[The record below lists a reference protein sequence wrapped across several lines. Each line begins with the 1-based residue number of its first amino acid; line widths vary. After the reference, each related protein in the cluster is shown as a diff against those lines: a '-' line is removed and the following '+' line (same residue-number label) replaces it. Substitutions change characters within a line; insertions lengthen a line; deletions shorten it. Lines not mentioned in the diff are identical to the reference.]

1 MLEINYGKS
10 VINNFEEKIMFTKFM
25 KTTVFLALFLLVA
38 NAVFG
43 QEVKQVKSKNLAE
56 KVQKTETEELSKE
69 DSKESVSSKNET
81 LSVDSKKTKSDKP
94 NAKKQTER
102 RRIITAEEI
111 KKRRSPVGSLLMKPF
126 RSIAPVVTDRVTVFE
141 EDKQYLLLFGAATL
155 PISPAFGGVTENSG
169 FGVGFTATSR
179 DYISKDFRIVGSSL
193 VTTEKYARTNFGFEI
208 TPQKF
213 RKNDLTIKLI
223 GEQLLLA
230 EQDFYGRGVNSI
242 QDDESEY
249 YQRQLGA
256 KLSFE
261 FEPSKNF
268 EFGAFSEFT
277 RNDITGRND
286 EDSLSIS
293 DRFNSQVL
301 RGFDRNVRLLETGA
315 FIESK
320 FLDEEENPHLG
331 FSTKFSFSNVD
342 SPGSKDFG
350 WQNYGIDA
358 RTYIPLG
365 NKLRVIA
372 LRFLGDF
379 KETKGNSAIP
389 FFRLAKLGT
398 GETLRGYDTY
408 RFQGKNS
415 VHLNAEYRFKLMQ
428 GFETSGFTG
437 VEGVFF
443 GDFGQVYN
451 RRSELSS
458 KNLRATWGGGFR
470 ITTAESVVLT
480 ILYAQSPERGTVI
493 WRFGRTF

>member
-1 MLEINYGKS
+1 MPLHSLEEI
-10 VINNFEEKIMFTKFM
+10 IMFTKII
-25 KTTVFLALFLLVA
+25 KTTVLLALFQLFA
-38 NAVFG
+38 NTIFA
-43 QEVKQVKSKNLAE
+43 QTVKQVKESEDFAE
-56 KVQKTETEELSKE
+56 KIEKTEIEKPSKE
-69 DSKESVSSKNET
+69 DPKAADSAIAKLPDFDSQTPKTDKSSAN
-81 LSVDSKKTKSDKP
+81 
-94 NAKKQTER
+94 KQTER
-102 RRIITAEEI
+102 RRIITAGEL
-111 KKRRSPVGSLLMKPF
+111 KKRRSPIGSFLMSPF
-126 RSIAPVVTDRVTVFE
+126 RSIAPVVTDYATTFE

-155 PISPAFGGVTENSG
+155 PISPAFGGVTEDSG
-169 FGVGFTATSR
+169 FGVGFNATTR

-213 RKNDLTIKLI
+213 KKSDLTIKLI

-230 EQDFYGRGVNSI
+230 QEDFYGSGANSI
-242 QDDESEY
+242 QGDETSF

-261 FEPSKNF
+261 FEPNDNL
-268 EFGAFSEFT
+268 EIGAFSEFA
-277 RNDITGRND
+277 RNDITEGG
-286 EDSLSIS
+286 DSSIVIS
-293 DRFNSQVL
+293 ERYNSQSL
-301 RGFDRNVRLLETGA
+301 PGLDRNVRLLETGA
-315 FIESK
+315 FIEAK
-320 FLDEEENPHLG
+320 FVDEEDNPHSGL
-331 FSTKFSFSNVD
+331 STIFSFSNVD

-389 FFRLAKLGT
+389 FFRLARLGT

-415 VHLNAEYRFKLMQ
+415 MHLNAEYRFKLMQ

-437 VEGVFF
+437 AEGVFF

-451 RRSELSS
+451 KYSELNS

-470 ITTAESVVLT
+470 FTTKESVILT
-480 ILYAQSPERGTVI
+480 ILYAQSPEKGGII
-493 WRFGRTF
+493 WRFGRSF